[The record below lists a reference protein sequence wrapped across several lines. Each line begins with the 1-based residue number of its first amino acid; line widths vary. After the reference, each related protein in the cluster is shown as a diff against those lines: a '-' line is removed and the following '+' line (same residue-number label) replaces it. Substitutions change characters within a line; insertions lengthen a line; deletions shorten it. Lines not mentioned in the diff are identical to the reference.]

1 MDSLGIVA
9 GTWPPIQKDS
19 PDAAFVHCRQVSQ
32 SAQCPETDMFSWL
45 LLARRER
52 STPARSWPSENFPHR
67 LALIFTTLFFERAN
81 ASMPQH
87 PKQEARNSNF
97 PTSLAALYH
106 QPPGATRGGKPCCR
120 PPPLPPIA
128 PTGLPT
134 VHSLP
139 PSLASP
145 DIGSEPKCKA
155 THSVGEHGPGA
166 GSGLLPRLPP
176 PTCSHTDHWCGPGTF
191 CYAASLLRFPG
202 PCSPTVFCSAICDCL
217 SISGCFSLVKMYFT
231 SSEIN
236 ARGAAHIAGGPSV
249 VVDFPVLCGLI
260 RSASILCLCANKALI
275 ECAALEAV
283 AQAR

>member
-1 MDSLGIVA
+1 MDSFGIVA

-87 PKQEARNSNF
+87 PKQEAKDSNL

-120 PPPLPPIA
+120 PPPPPYYC
-128 PTGLPT
+128 PYLCPYCTPRKTVLPT
-134 VHSLP
+134 
-139 PSLASP
+139 
-145 DIGSEPKCKA
+145 
-155 THSVGEHGPGA
+155 
-166 GSGLLPRLPP
+166 
-176 PTCSHTDHWCGPGTF
+176 SHTG
-191 CYAASLLRFPG
+191 YAAAAAAAAAAPAPG
-202 PCSPTVFCSAICDCL
+202 GAAAASRGIGRGKTF
-217 SISGCFSLVKMYFT
+217 SGCALHCRRARARE
-231 SSEIN
+231 SSHL
-236 ARGAAHIAGGPSV
+236 GAAEGAV
-249 VVDFPVLCGLI
+249 VCYEITADRYV
-260 RSASILCLCANKALI
+260 
-275 ECAALEAV
+275 
-283 AQAR
+283 